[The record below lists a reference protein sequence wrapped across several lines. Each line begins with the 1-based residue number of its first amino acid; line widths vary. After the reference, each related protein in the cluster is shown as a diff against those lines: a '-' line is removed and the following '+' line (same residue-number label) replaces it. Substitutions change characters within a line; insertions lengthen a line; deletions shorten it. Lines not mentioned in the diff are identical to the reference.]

1 MHNNLLYMYAL
12 FIITIHQNKGKDLY
26 YYYTKGKNWTATFIH
41 LGLECDSTPS
51 RIITQNL
58 NKLW

>member
-1 MHNNLLYMYAL
+1 MYAL
-12 FIITIHQNKGKDLY
+12 FIITIHQNKEKDLY